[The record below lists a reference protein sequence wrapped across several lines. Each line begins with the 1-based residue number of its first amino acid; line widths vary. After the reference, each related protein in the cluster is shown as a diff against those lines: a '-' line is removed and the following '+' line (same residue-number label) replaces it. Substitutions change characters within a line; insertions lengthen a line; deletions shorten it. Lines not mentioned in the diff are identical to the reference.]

1 MEARIF
7 FWEMMTQPGIPT
19 LVHVAKLAGVSEN
32 TVSRVI
38 RNKGAIAEVTR
49 ERVLAAIQTLGYV
62 PNRAAGSLASSGS
75 MLIGVLLPSL
85 SNVVFPELL
94 EGIHAALRQTSYQ
107 AMVGVTDYDEAQEEQ
122 ILSSLLAWRP
132 VAVITAGFD
141 HTAKTRMM
149 LDTSSLRVAEVMDI
163 DGEPIDIAV
172 GLSHRKAGYD
182 TGRFL
187 IERGYRRIGYVGHDW
202 SADRRARHR
211 YEGLRQALTDAGL
224 GLVDEARAEGR
235 SSATAGGEMLS
246 ALLRRQPSIDAVAFS
261 NDDMATGGFFHC
273 LSAGIAVRER
283 LALFGFNGLE
293 IGQALPL
300 PLSTVRSN
308 RFLIGKKAV
317 ETLLEHRMRPTERL
331 VVDTG
336 YEIVEGATA

>member
-1 MEARIF
+1 MREI
-7 FWEMMTQPGIPT
+7 MVQSSMPT
-19 LVHVAKLAGVSEN
+19 LVHVARLAGVSEN
-32 TVSRVI
+32 TVSRVV
-38 RNKGAIAEVTR
+38 RNKGSIADITR

-75 MLIGVLLPSL
+75 FLVGVLLPSL

-107 AMVGVTDYDEAQEEQ
+107 ALVGVTDYNEEQEEQ

-132 VAVITAGFD
+132 VAIITAGFD
-141 HTAKTRMM
+141 HTAKTRLM
-149 LDTSSLRVAEVMDI
+149 LDSSALRVAEVMDI
-163 DGEPIDIAV
+163 DGEPIDVAV
-172 GLSHRKAGYD
+172 GLSHRMAGYD

-187 IERGYRRIGYVGHDW
+187 IGRGYRRIGYVGHDW
-202 SADRRARHR
+202 TTDRRARHR
-211 YEGLRQALTDAGL
+211 YEGLRQALAEAGTS
-224 GLVDEARAEGR
+224 LVDEALAAGP
-235 SSATAGGEMLS
+235 SSATTGREMLGS
-246 ALLRRQPSIDAVAFS
+246 LLRRQPNLDAVAFS

-308 RFLIGKKAV
+308 RFVIGKTAV
-317 ETLLEHRMRPTERL
+317 ERLLEHRVRPEERI

>member
-1 MEARIF
+1 
-7 FWEMMTQPGIPT
+7 MTQPGMPT
-19 LVHVAKLAGVSEN
+19 LSHVAQLAGVSEN

-38 RNKGAIAEVTR
+38 RSKGSIADATR
-49 ERVLAAIQTLGYV
+49 ERVLSAIQTLGYV

-94 EGIHAALRQTSYQ
+94 EGVHAALRETSYQ

-122 ILSSLLAWRP
+122 ILTSLLAWRP
-132 VAVITAGFD
+132 VAVITTGFE
-141 HTAKTRMM
+141 HTARTRLM
-149 LDTSSLRVAEVMDI
+149 LDKSSLRVAEVMDI

-187 IERGYRRIGYVGHDW
+187 IGRGYRRIGYVGHDW
-202 SADRRARHR
+202 STDRRARFR
-211 YEGLRQALTDAGL
+211 YEGLCQALAEAGF
-224 GLVDEARAEGR
+224 GLHGEERVEGR
-235 SSATAGGEMLS
+235 SSGTAGSEKLA
-246 ALLRRQPSIDAVAFS
+246 ALLRRRPDIDAVAFS

-308 RFLIGKKAV
+308 RFLIGKRAV
-317 ETLLEHRMRPTERL
+317 ETLLEHRARPADRL
-331 VVDTG
+331 VIDTG